1 MILRRARR
9 GTRFD
14 IAQRAHE
21 QVRPHDRQ
29 TVKELSGRLKLADR
43 CLRGIDHVTG
53 VHLAV
58 EVHGRN
64 AGHGIAV
71 EHRPLDWR
79 GAAVLRQQRAMDVH
93 RTIRSHCEQIIRQ
106 DAAIGHNDEN
116 VRLQALEIGQRRA
129 ITHLCRLEHWEPR
142 RERDLLD
149 RTRLELHAAIF
160 RLVRLREHADHVKP
174 LVEQALQGHG
184 REIRRAHK
192 HNAHAPHPFACCS
205 SSSGESIRMALSM
218 NRTPSRWSISWQKA
232 RAVRPWPSTSNHS
245 PWRSCA
251 RTFT

>member
-1 MILRRARR
+1 
-9 GTRFD
+9 
-14 IAQRAHE
+14 
-21 QVRPHDRQ
+21 
-29 TVKELSGRLKLADR
+29 
-43 CLRGIDHVTG
+43 
-53 VHLAV
+53 
-58 EVHGRN
+58 
-64 AGHGIAV
+64 
-71 EHRPLDWR
+71 
-79 GAAVLRQQRAMDVH
+79 MDVH
-93 RTIRSHCEQIIRQ
+93 RTIRSRCEQIIRQ

-129 ITHLCRLEHWEPR
+129 ITHLCRLEHREPR

-205 SSSGESIRMALSM
+205 SSS
-218 NRTPSRWSISWQKA
+218 
-232 RAVRPWPSTSNHS
+232 
-245 PWRSCA
+245 
-251 RTFT
+251 